1 MYVVMCYDINTLA
14 RVVAGHAVPRDIHST
29 GILQHLHWL
38 PVEQRI
44 KFKLAMLTH
53 NILSSSQPA
62 YLRSLLSHHTPT
74 RSLRFQ
80 RTLSVAFLRLTTS
93 SRPSAPPSG
102 SPKCL
107 RFGHWLTLC
116 TINIYLLTYLLT
128 LRGSNRCVT
137 QLQYQAIC
145 LFYSGASFI
154 QVTLSFNLFPSNTK
168 LQT

>member
-62 YLRSLLSHHTPT
+62 YLRSLHSYTFSTFSTYTFRRLLKTHY
-74 RSLRFQ
+74 FQ
-80 RTLSVAFLRLTTS
+80 QAF
-93 SRPSAPPSG
+93 G
-102 SPKCL
+102 SP
-107 RFGHWLTLC
+107 
-116 TINIYLLTYLLT
+116 
-128 LRGSNRCVT
+128 
-137 QLQYQAIC
+137 
-145 LFYSGASFI
+145 
-154 QVTLSFNLFPSNTK
+154 
-168 LQT
+168 